1 MPEIYFHRPP
11 RAIPIDFLLALTTMP
26 LHPQAAAFLDQL
38 ARLKTPSL
46 EELPIG
52 TTRRALIL
60 GSAVKREP
68 PQLAR
73 VETRTIPGPDGTEL
87 RIRIYWPTGEGPFGA
102 CLYFHGGGWVL
113 NDIDTHDDVARRL
126 TDASGFVFVSVDY
139 RLAPEHKYPAAIEDA
154 YAALRWVEQEA
165 AALNVD
171 PARIAVCGDS
181 AGGNIAAVLC
191 LMSRDRGG
199 PSIAFQ
205 ALIYPITDCD
215 FDRPS
220 YRDNADGYFLTT
232 KQMRWF
238 WGHYVNFPE
247 QMSEPYASPLRAT
260 SLSGL
265 PPALIQT
272 AEFDPLRDEGEAYAV
287 ALRAAGVSVTL
298 RRFEGLIHA
307 FVKRVDQFDAATEAI
322 LEIGAALKCLKGD

>member
-1 MPEIYFHRPP
+1 MKFGGLVYHPLQ
-11 RAIPIDFLLALTTMP
+11 AADFLN
-26 LHPQAAAFLDQL
+26 QL

-52 TTRRALIL
+52 TTRRALVL

-73 VETRTIPGPDGTEL
+73 VETRTIPGPEGSEL
-87 RIRIYWPTGEGPFGA
+87 RIRIYWPMGDGPFGV

-126 TDASGFVFVSVDY
+126 TGAAGFVFVSVDY
-139 RLAPEHKYPAAIEDA
+139 RLAPEHKYPAAIEDG
-154 YAALRWVEQEA
+154 YAALQWVVHEA
-165 AALNVD
+165 AKLHVD

-181 AGGNIAAVLC
+181 AGGNLAAVLC
-191 LMSRDRGG
+191 LMTRDRGG
-199 PSIAFQ
+199 PPIAFQ

-220 YRDNADGYFLTT
+220 YQDNADGYFLTT
-232 KQMRWF
+232 KQMKWF
-238 WGHYVNFPE
+238 WNHYVSSPL
-247 QMSEPYASPLRAT
+247 QMSEPYASPLRAA
-260 SLSGL
+260 SLNGL

-272 AEFDPLRDEGEAYAV
+272 AEFDPLRDEGEAYAD
-287 ALRAAGVSVTL
+287 ALRAAGVPVTL
-298 RRFEGLIHA
+298 HRYEGLIHA

-322 LEIGAALKCLKGD
+322 LEVGSALKSLVGD

>member
-1 MPEIYFHRPP
+1 MS
-11 RAIPIDFLLALTTMP
+11 
-26 LHPQAAAFLDQL
+26 LHPQAAVFLDQL
-38 ARLKTPSL
+38 ARMKSPSL
-46 EELPIG
+46 EALPIE
-52 TTRRALIL
+52 TTRRALL
-60 GSAVKREP
+60 FGSAVKCEP

-73 VETRTIPGPDGTEL
+73 VETRTIPGPDGDEL
-87 RIRIYWPTGEGPFGA
+87 RVRIYWPLGTGPFGA

-126 TDASGFVFVSVDY
+126 AAAAGFVFVSVDY

-154 YAALRWVEQEA
+154 YTALQWVSREA
-165 AALNVD
+165 TALDVD

-191 LMSRDRGG
+191 LMTRDRGG
-199 PSIAFQ
+199 PPIAFQ

-220 YRDNADGYFLTT
+220 YLNNADGYFLTT

-238 WGHYVNFPE
+238 WGHYVSSPE
-247 QMSEPYASPLRAT
+247 QMCEPYASPLRAA
-260 SLSGL
+260 SLCGL

-272 AEFDPLRDEGEAYAV
+272 AEFDPLCDEGEAYAV
-287 ALRAAGVSVTL
+287 ALRAAQVPVTL
-298 RRFEGLIHA
+298 HRFEGLIHA

-322 LEIGAALKCLKGD
+322 FAIGSAMRNLVAR